1 MKKLLSVAALVAA
14 RFVMPSM
21 ASAQDKIEASLGADV
36 VSNFIW
42 RGMKFGEAAV
52 QPSLSVGYKGFAF
65 EAWGSYGL
73 TSMDDAKELDLT
85 LSYTTGGLT
94 LGITDVFYV
103 TGDDAPNYFMYE
115 THKTNHTFEA
125 NVGYDFDIFS
135 INAYTIFAG
144 DDFNEDGKSN
154 YSTYVEVAAPF
165 KLGGLDWTATVG
177 MVPMESAEF
186 YETTGF
192 AVTNLALQAEKEL
205 KVSETFSLPLF
216 GALTVNPRNENV
228 YFTLGVTF

>member
-1 MKKLLSVAALVAA
+1 MIEIKNICKSFGALEV
-14 RFVMPSM
+14 
-21 ASAQDKIEASLGADV
+21 L
-36 VSNFIW
+36 
-42 RGMKFGEAAV
+42 
-52 QPSLSVGYKGFAF
+52 KGV
-65 EAWGSYGL
+65 
-73 TSMDDAKELDLT
+73 DLT
-85 LSYTTGGLT
+85 VKKGEKFTTGGLT

-192 AVTNLALQAEKEL
+192 AITNLALQAEKEL
-205 KVSETFSLPLF
+205 KVSETFSLT
-216 GALTVNPRNENV
+216 LTYANP
-228 YFTLGVTF
+228 Y

>member
-1 MKKLLSVAALVAA
+1 M
-14 RFVMPSM
+14 
-21 ASAQDKIEASLGADV
+21 
-36 VSNFIW
+36 
-42 RGMKFGEAAV
+42 
-52 QPSLSVGYKGFAF
+52 
-65 EAWGSYGL
+65 
-73 TSMDDAKELDLT
+73 
-85 LSYTTGGLT
+85 
-94 LGITDVFYV
+94 
-103 TGDDAPNYFMYE
+103 
-115 THKTNHTFEA
+115 
-125 NVGYDFDIFS
+125 
-135 INAYTIFAG
+135 
-144 DDFNEDGKSN
+144 

-192 AVTNLALQAEKEL
+192 AITNLALQAEKEL

>member
-1 MKKLLSVAALVAA
+1 
-14 RFVMPSM
+14 
-21 ASAQDKIEASLGADV
+21 
-36 VSNFIW
+36 
-42 RGMKFGEAAV
+42 
-52 QPSLSVGYKGFAF
+52 
-65 EAWGSYGL
+65 
-73 TSMDDAKELDLT
+73 
-85 LSYTTGGLT
+85 
-94 LGITDVFYV
+94 V

-144 DDFNEDGKSN
+144 NDFNEDGKSN

-192 AVTNLALQAEKEL
+192 AITNLALQAEKEL